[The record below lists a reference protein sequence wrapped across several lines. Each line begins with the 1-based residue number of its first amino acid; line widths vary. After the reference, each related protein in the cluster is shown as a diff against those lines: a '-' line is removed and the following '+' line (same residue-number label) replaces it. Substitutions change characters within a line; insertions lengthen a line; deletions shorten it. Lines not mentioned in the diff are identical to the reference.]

1 MVADAWGAAFLG
13 SAEPWKLSFQNPA
26 GLGRGLGQRR
36 DSGSGLWGQLG
47 LRLLTGAPV
56 ARLRFAAA
64 GADAPQL
71 LGGLIK
77 EEVGVV
83 GHGCSFARPFIP
95 WLGPKGKPS
104 APLYDAF
111 LPRVFKEMGP
121 EPSRDAVR
129 PITLRGNNA
138 ERSARGSL
146 VKHRSNDLRQK
157 TRGKYAPRLRRTT
170 GRFGAAGNYNRGA
183 LRDSFRWRRDLTKQR
198 RGFIWQQLSD
208 ITAFAEPNQKLCYEA
223 GIA

>member
-1 MVADAWGAAFLG
+1 M
-13 SAEPWKLSFQNPA
+13 S
-26 GLGRGLGQRR
+26 
-36 DSGSGLWGQLG
+36 
-47 LRLLTGAPV
+47 APV
-56 ARLRFAAA
+56 LSPLSVNAIRFPSEDGRAGCALAA

-77 EEVGVV
+77 EEGGVV

-138 ERSARGSL
+138 ERSARASL
-146 VKHRSNDLRQK
+146 VSTDR
-157 TRGKYAPRLRRTT
+157 TICRR
-170 GRFGAAGNYNRGA
+170 R
-183 LRDSFRWRRDLTKQR
+183 
-198 RGFIWQQLSD
+198 
-208 ITAFAEPNQKLCYEA
+208 P
-223 GIA
+223 

>member
-1 MVADAWGAAFLG
+1 LVADAWGAAFLG

-146 VKHRSNDLRQK
+146 VSTDRTICVRKPGEDTLPAFEEQLVASVP
-157 TRGKYAPRLRRTT
+157 RGTT
-170 GRFGAAGNYNRGA
+170 TVARCGTVSGGVA
-183 LRDSFRWRRDLTKQR
+183 
-198 RGFIWQQLSD
+198 I
-208 ITAFAEPNQKLCYEA
+208 
-223 GIA
+223 